1 MLRFLYLIPF
11 WEIYFGKKSKSFFEN
26 ILLKRSMYDNNFK
39 KGFFTFNKT
48 KQLTLNSIIE
58 QDEEVLFSK
67 INKKFRN
74 EIRQFSKIINFNND
88 INIEI
93 EYDINED
100 YKVFLLKNFRG
111 HKPNIRKLKRFSN
124 KKMLLIFSIKYKNEY
139 QTSLV
144 WLKNFRQSRLIYNVL
159 DHKSLKKNK
168 LSSSNKYIMYK
179 SILKMSR
186 DGFEII
192 DLGGISNNDNNI
204 DRFKKGF
211 SQEKKYT
218 YNYFYL

>member
-39 KGFFTFNKT
+39 KGFFTFKKT
-48 KQLTLNSIIE
+48 KQPTLNSILE

-74 EIRQFSKIINFNND
+74 EIRQFSKIINFDKD
-88 INIEI
+88 INFEI

-100 YKVFLLKNFRG
+100 YKYFLLKNFRG
-111 HKPNIRKLKRFSN
+111 QKPNISKLKRFSN
-124 KKMLLIFSIKYKNEY
+124 KKMLLIFSIKYNNEY
-139 QTSLV
+139 QTSLI
-144 WLKNFRQSRLIYNVL
+144 WLKRFRQSRLIYNVL
-159 DHKSLKKNK
+159 DHQSLKKNK
-168 LSSSNKYIMYK
+168 LSSSNKYIMYQ

-186 DGFEII
+186 DGFKEI

-211 SQEKKYT
+211 SKEKKYT
-218 YNYFYL
+218 YNYFYF